1 MTQFLRVTLRLIP
14 SMILA
19 SLFMSAPAQ
28 AQQAQQL
35 TQQPA
40 RPLQALASLEVAP
53 YMGAW
58 YQVAWVPN
66 RFQKQCVSD
75 TVATY
80 RDRGDGSVE
89 VLNRCK
95 LADGKTDSVLGIARP
110 PAGVA
115 RIEGGKLMPA
125 RLEVSFLP
133 AWLRWTGIGW
143 GAYWVVDLAPDGRYV
158 IVSESSREYLWV
170 LARQPALTPADE
182 LTVRAKLQGLGFDLA
197 RVQPHSHSVR
207 EIAR

>member
-1 MTQFLRVTLRLIP
+1 MTVLKLTVLTLAAGL
-14 SMILA
+14 LA
-19 SLFMSAPAQ
+19 AAPAQ
-28 AQQAQQL
+28 AQPL
-35 TQQPA
+35 PA
-40 RPLQALASLEVAP
+40 PPPPLQALPSLEVAP
-53 YMGAW
+53 YMGDW
-58 YQVAWVPN
+58 YQVAWIPN

-80 RDRGDGSVE
+80 RDLGDGGVE

-133 AWLRWTGIGW
+133 TWLRWTGIGW
-143 GAYWVVDLAPDGRYV
+143 GANWVVDLAADGRYV
-158 IVSESSREYLWV
+158 IVSESSRQYLWV

-182 LTVRAKLQGLGFDLA
+182 LVVRTKLQGLGFDLA
-197 RVQPHSHSVR
+197 RVQPHSHS
-207 EIAR
+207 ARAVAR

>member
-1 MTQFLRVTLRLIP
+1 MTPFLCPTLRSTLRLTLRVTLP
-14 SMILA
+14 ATLA
-19 SLFMSAPAQ
+19 CLLMSAPVQ
-28 AQQAQQL
+28 AQQPAQ
-35 TQQPA
+35 PVP
-40 RPLQALASLEVAP
+40 PLQALPSLEVAP

-58 YQVAWVPN
+58 YQVAWIPN
-66 RFQKQCVSD
+66 FFQKQCVSD

-80 RDRGDGSVE
+80 RDLGNGSVE
-89 VLNRCK
+89 VFNRCK
-95 LADGKTDSVLGIARP
+95 LAGGKTDSVLGIARP

-115 RIEGGKLMPA
+115 RIEAGKLMPA

-170 LARQPALTPADE
+170 LARQPALTPADG
-182 LTVRAKLQGLGFDLA
+182 LAIRAKLQGLGFDLA
-197 RVQPHSHSVR
+197 RLQPHSHS
-207 EIAR
+207 AR